1 MVYTPWSNKKGRLMK
16 RTLVLLGLVAVV
28 CTMAS
33 GCALVATPHGT
44 RVEVLAP
51 PVVAVAPAPPPPA
64 YVVPAPLP
72 PGPSLPPPRR
82 W

>member
-1 MVYTPWSNKKGRLMK
+1 MK

-51 PVVAVAPAPPPPA
+51 PVVAVAPGPPPV
-64 YVVPAPLP
+64 YVAPAPLP
-72 PGPSLPPPRR
+72 PGPPLPPPRR